1 MTANLTLDPVDQLVT
16 VTGDESPTPSVLW
29 DQAIQQAVITESP
42 GPTVASRAYGIIH
55 TAMYDAWAA
64 YDPEA
69 VATQLWDNL
78 QRPASENTDANK
90 TAAMSYAAYR
100 VASELFPGQQAVFD
114 GVMARLGLDP
124 SNTSTDTTTPAG
136 IGNVSAEALMT
147 IRRVDGSNQLNG
159 YVDNSGYSPVNPSPE
174 TGTDPFFWTPEHVP
188 IDDTTARLQSFLTP
202 QWGDIVPFGLN
213 TSSQIRPVAP
223 EPFLLPG
230 VNGTV
235 NTQTRTI
242 TLADGAQ
249 LPIGSDLVGT
259 VINPGFITQAEEVVD
274 FSANLTDEQKLIAEF
289 WEDGGGTSF
298 PPGTWMT
305 FGQFVS
311 ARDDNSVDQDA
322 LLFFALGNAVFD
334 AGVATWEAKR
344 FYDYARPVRAIRTLG
359 ELGLIGTPGVDAVTG
374 ETGNVI
380 QAWTPQTSGTQTIL
394 AENFLTY
401 QTPGSDPSP
410 PFAEYTSGH
419 SAFSAA
425 GATVLKS
432 FTGSDEFGGSVTFLP
447 GQSRFEP
454 GITPQETTTLA
465 WETFTEAG
473 DEGGISRLY
482 GGIHFDDGDI
492 NGRTLGS
499 EAGTLAWERASGYA
513 QLGSNGV
520 TYLRGSG
527 IDDTLT
533 STGGAVVA
541 FGFEGDDV
549 LTGSESADALFG
561 NDGTDILLGGSG
573 DDVLAG
579 NAGIDGLLGG
589 PGADQFVLAP
599 GEGSDIIVDFE
610 DGSDRIVLANGLS
623 FDSLTFTD
631 SAVTVPDVGSVPVT
645 EIRSGTELL
654 AQAANV
660 PAIAFDASDF
670 ITL

>member
-1 MTANLTLDPVDQLVT
+1 MTATLTLDPVDQLVG
-16 VTGDESPTPSVLW
+16 VSGDDTPTPSVLW
-29 DQAIQQAVITESP
+29 DRAIQQAVISESP
-42 GPTVASRAYGIIH
+42 GPTVASRAYGVMH

-64 YDPEA
+64 YDQEA

-100 VASELFPGQQAVFD
+100 VATELFPGQQSVFD
-114 GVMARLGLDP
+114 AVMAQLGLDP
-124 SNTSTDTTTPAG
+124 SNTTTDTTTPAG
-136 IGNVSAEALMT
+136 IGNVSAEALMG

-159 YVDNSGYSPVNPSPE
+159 YVDNTGYTPRNASPE

-188 IDDTTARLQSFLTP
+188 IDDTTARLQNFLTP
-202 QWGDIVPFGLN
+202 QWGNIVPFGLN
-213 TSSQIRPVAP
+213 SSTQARPVAP

-235 NTQTRTI
+235 NSQTRTI
-242 TLADGAQ
+242 TLSDGST
-249 LPIGSDLVGT
+249 LPITPDLVGT
-259 VINPGFITQAEEVVD
+259 VINPGFITQSQEVLD

-311 ARDDNSVDQDA
+311 ARDDNTIDQDA

-334 AGVATWEAKR
+334 AGVATWEAKV
-344 FYDYARPVRAIRTLG
+344 FYDYARPVRAIRDLG
-359 ELGLIGTPGVDAVTG
+359 ALGLIGTPGVDAVTG
-374 ETGNVI
+374 ETGNVV
-380 QAWTPQTSGTQTIL
+380 QAWTPQSNGTQTIL

-419 SAFSAA
+419 SAFSAS
-425 GATVLKS
+425 GATVLRA

-465 WETFTEAG
+465 WETFSEAG

-482 GGIHFDDGDI
+482 GGIHFEDGDL
-492 NGRTLGS
+492 NGRQIGRTVGD
-499 EAGTLAWERASGYA
+499 LAWQRASGYSE
-513 QLGSNGV
+513 LGSDGV

-527 IDDTLT
+527 ANDSIA
-533 STGGAVVA
+533 STGGAVFI

-549 LTGSESADALFG
+549 LTGSEAGDSLYGNTGADVLTGAGGDDLLVG
-561 NDGTDILLGGSG
+561 NEGADVLLGG
-573 DDVLAG
+573 A
-579 NAGIDGLLGG
+579 
-589 PGADQFVLAP
+589 GADQFLLAP
-599 GEGSDIIVDFE
+599 GNGSDLIVDFT
-610 DGSDRIVLANGLS
+610 DGSDRILLGGGLTAANI
-623 FDSLTFTD
+623 TFAD
-631 SAVTVPDVGSVPVT
+631 AVVTVGGASVPVT
-645 EIRSGTELL
+645 NILNGTELL

-660 PAIAFDASDF
+660 SASAFSAADF
-670 ITL
+670 V